1 MIDRLKPK
9 DRGDDG
15 GGGGGGGMR
24 EGFNLIVVL
33 AIAAASLVAA
43 FITFGLL
50 DSGGQIED
58 NSRSLTGAIV
68 GFVVAFS
75 AISLAYSRLLQL
87 QLTGMS
93 RSLQDRNSEL
103 TREVEELR
111 QQVIRSAERPTG
123 YDIEVLDQHGMVMA
137 RPREYQSRGG
147 VIIDVEQR
155 DRLLEEGS
163 EDFDPVPARLF
174 VKYIP
179 APKKVTPDVYNEAY
193 ANRASESSLYE
204 LKACERTVVGGDDKA
219 TTALRVTTAGISS
232 VTLTKDRLSGELKRH
247 ARAIERSRWDDI
259 ELLESPNLLP
269 SSSLGDIEH
278 SKVVYVRQRM
288 TTVVCFHQDLSKV
301 FFFGFEDDEY
311 DFVNSV
317 EALNRSLRSV
327 RFLV

>member
-1 MIDRLKPK
+1 MTDRLKPP
-9 DRGDDG
+9 DRGNS
-15 GGGGGGGMR
+15 GGMR
-24 EGFNLIVVL
+24 EGFNLIAVL
-33 AIAAASLVAA
+33 LIAAASLVAA

-50 DSGGQIED
+50 NSSGQIED
-58 NSRSLTGAIV
+58 SSRSLTGGIV

-75 AISLAYSRLLQL
+75 AISLAYGRLLQFQVTAL
-87 QLTGMS
+87 S
-93 RSLQDRNSEL
+93 HSLQERNSEL
-103 TREVEELR
+103 NREVEELR
-111 QQVIRSAERPTG
+111 QQVIRSAERPAG

-155 DRLLEEGS
+155 DLLVEDGS
-163 EDFDPVPARLF
+163 KDFDPVPARLF

-179 APKKVTPDVYNEAY
+179 APNKVTPDVYYEAY
-193 ANRASESSLYE
+193 ANRAAESSLYE

-219 TTALRVTTAGISS
+219 TTALRVTTSGINS
-232 VTLTKDRLSGELKRH
+232 VTLTKDKLSGELKRH
-247 ARAIERSRWDDI
+247 SRAIERSRWDDI
-259 ELLESPNLLP
+259 EILETPNVLP